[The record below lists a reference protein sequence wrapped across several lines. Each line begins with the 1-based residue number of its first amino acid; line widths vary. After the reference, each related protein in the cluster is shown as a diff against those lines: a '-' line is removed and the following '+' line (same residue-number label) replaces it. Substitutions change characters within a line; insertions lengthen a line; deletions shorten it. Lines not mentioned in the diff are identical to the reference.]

1 VLACSLACVLAAQE
15 LPYVPGSAFAVSATG
30 GQNSPAPPQPGQP
43 AVPDNKSKVT
53 TPEQLKKQE
62 HQRVLGIIPNFNTA
76 DLQDAARLT
85 PKQKF
90 RLAFRSATDPATIG
104 IAGIVAGIGQWN
116 NSFEDYGQGAEGYF
130 KRFGASYA
138 DTFDG
143 TMIGN
148 AILPSLLH
156 QDPRYFRKGTG
167 SFSSRLWYAITT
179 TVRCKNDDGQWVP
192 NYSNVMGNLAS
203 GGISNLYYPESDRG
217 ASLTIERA
225 LIVTAEGALGAI
237 FYEFYPDL
245 QRKRHH
251 TRP

>member
-1 VLACSLACVLAAQE
+1 MKHLHLIGLRRSIQAGCAALALFFASVSSARQ
-15 LPYVPGSAFAVSATG
+15 LPFVPGNAFEILNTAGQDSA
-30 GQNSPAPPQPGQP
+30 APPQPGQP
-43 AVPDNKSKVT
+43 AVPDAKPKVT

-62 HQRVLGIIPNFNTA
+62 HQRVLGVIPNFNTA
-76 DLQDAARLT
+76 DVQDAARLT

-90 RLAFRSATDPATIG
+90 RLAFRSAIDPATIG
-104 IAGIVAGIGQWN
+104 IAAAVAGFGQWN

-156 QDPRYFRKGTG
+156 QDPRYFRKGSG
-167 SFSSRLWYAITT
+167 SFSSRLWYSITT
-179 TVRCKNDDGQWVP
+179 TVRCKNDDGKWVP

-203 GGISNLYYPESDRG
+203 GGISNLYYPESDRELRSPSN
-217 ASLTIERA
+217 APSS
-225 LIVTAEGALGAI
+225 
-237 FYEFYPDL
+237 
-245 QRKRHH
+245 
-251 TRP
+251 